1 VARGLVALP
10 TPSLKLSS
18 LPATKRGILL
28 KLLFSILLTISL
40 LTPVYSQELSDAE
53 FEKRIAEIEGE
64 QSKRLPVINEES
76 ILQRPLGPSIKTF
89 FYLAPGGKGLAEI
102 LKEKIGFPDEVLY
115 GDGYLDKITSWN
127 RGISDLK
134 NVPMGTRIYI
144 EHPYDMQI
152 SLKAKEHI
160 DSKKLNAYRRKFKR
174 LVKARLKKKREN
186 EKHWNISS
194 HFGLINITSESDNT
208 LSMNFKKVGLKYG
221 HRLSQNYRYFINL
234 SIVQFGS
241 IDSSKA
247 TDEILAKSFLPEF
260 GFGVS
265 KKMSNKFSASLS
277 YDFLNYFFINSKN
290 NGFANIST
298 DNIHRI
304 SIKPYYVLSPSLGA
318 LGSLGFIA
326 GTASGFDL
334 SLGIN
339 YSFGKKKNY
348 SLALITY
355 ISSLDVSG
363 NKESS
368 NAHIVSFG
376 YKF

>member
-1 VARGLVALP
+1 MQFRAFILFLLVL
-10 TPSLKLSS
+10 T
-18 LPATKRGILL
+18 
-28 KLLFSILLTISL
+28 LFSADTSHAKSKKKSFLILNLRFEEKESFAMMIRKFVKINSIINKSN
-40 LTPVYSQELSDAE
+40 PMVQETLKANPHIKNW
-53 FEKRIAEIEGE
+53 KRIPKGTKI
-64 QSKRLPVINEES
+64 RL
-76 ILQRPLGPSIKTF
+76 
-89 FYLAPGGKGLAEI
+89 
-102 LKEKIGFPDEVLY
+102 
-115 GDGYLDKITSWN
+115 
-127 RGISDLK
+127 
-134 NVPMGTRIYI
+134 YI
-144 EHPYDMQI
+144 
-152 SLKAKEHI
+152 AKEHI

-174 LVKARLKKKREN
+174 LGKARLKKKREN
-186 EKHWNISS
+186 DKYWNISS
-194 HFGLINITSESDNT
+194 QFGLINITSESDNT